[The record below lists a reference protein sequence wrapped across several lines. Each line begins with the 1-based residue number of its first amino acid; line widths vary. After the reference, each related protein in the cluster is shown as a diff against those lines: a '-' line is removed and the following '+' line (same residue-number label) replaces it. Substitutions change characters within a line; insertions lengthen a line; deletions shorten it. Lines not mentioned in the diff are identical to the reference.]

1 MHPYPQ
7 QEAYRAH
14 ALEED
19 LTGKDEVEL
28 AGPWQRI
35 IAALINLALLFACIF
50 VSLVL
55 VLVFVSFFSFNHPIW
70 TDITDSRLI
79 AASLVAVFLP
89 MLGIGIW
96 QAVWMNRYG
105 QSVGKR
111 LLDIKVIRSDGGR
124 AGFVRYVL
132 LREAAYYTLLTL
144 GDMLLAYL
152 LFVRPQAPSLESY
165 LAWGDSPEWLSWTA
179 CAVCL
184 VMLFITRLNRRTLQD
199 FLAGTLVIRLPRPAK
214 TVRTRRRPT

>member
-79 AASLVAVFLP
+79 AASLGSVDTHSTKRFLRQKPRMPGKYSQRAV
-89 MLGIGIW
+89 
-96 QAVWMNRYG
+96 
-105 QSVGKR
+105 
-111 LLDIKVIRSDGGR
+111 
-124 AGFVRYVL
+124 
-132 LREAAYYTLLTL
+132 
-144 GDMLLAYL
+144 
-152 LFVRPQAPSLESY
+152 
-165 LAWGDSPEWLSWTA
+165 
-179 CAVCL
+179 
-184 VMLFITRLNRRTLQD
+184 
-199 FLAGTLVIRLPRPAK
+199 
-214 TVRTRRRPT
+214 